1 MNELGQISD
10 ATWRVVNSVQDST
23 NWLKTEARF
32 MVDSAE
38 RVERSLDD
46 EIKPDLKKGLDAIAI
61 VDRKTSLLSRD
72 MQTLAKKLDKLTTI
86 VQLYVNQASGSG
98 TQ

>member
-1 MNELGQISD
+1 VNELGQISD